1 MADPVRVRP
10 GALILET
17 WNGVAVDAADVP
29 VLSVD
34 RFRSVILEVLRAG
47 GRLASLSGRPLEG
60 GAVRLLAVLAD
71 DPEGRLG
78 LLATDVGDA
87 YPSLSAEVPAAQGF
101 EREIAEQ
108 LGVRPEGHPWLKP
121 LRFEPPRRDAPDAFG
136 RTDPRATIPG
146 EYPFFAVEGEEVH
159 EVAVGP
165 VHAGVIEPGH
175 FRFQCHGERVFHLEI
190 VLGYQH
196 RGVEAMLR
204 SGPDRRTLSVVESI
218 AGDTAVGHGLAYA
231 KAVEA
236 LAGVAPPARAMALRG
251 IALEL
256 ERIANHV
263 GDLGALAN
271 DVGFLPTASYCGAL
285 RADFL
290 NVSAELCGS
299 RFGRG
304 LVVPGGV
311 KHDLEPEA
319 ARALAARVRA
329 SWRRAK
335 EAAGLLFDS
344 PSARARFEG
353 TGTVSRETAL
363 ELGLVGPSARAS
375 GVDRDVRRDHA
386 FGIYRFVHVPVT
398 TADTG
403 DVQARALVRL
413 LEAERSAE
421 FVASQLENLPEGPA
435 LAVPGTARG
444 PYSPV
449 PGTLAPGRLAVSL
462 VEGWRGEIAHVVS
475 TDARGR
481 FDLYKVKDP
490 SFHDWFG
497 LAMAL
502 RDGQI
507 SDFPLCNKSFN
518 LSYAGHD
525 L

>member
-1 MADPVRVRP
+1 MAAEV
-10 GALILET
+10 LET
-17 WNGVAVDAADVP
+17 WNGEVVPLRAVP
-29 VLSVD
+29 VLPVE
-34 RFRSVILEVLRAG
+34 RFRTIVLEVLRAG
-47 GRLASLSGRPLEG
+47 GRLSALFGREADG
-60 GAVRLLAVLAD
+60 GVVLTAVLAD

-78 LLATDVGDA
+78 LLSARVGDA
-87 YPSLSAEVPAAQGF
+87 YPALSSEAPAAQGF

-121 LRFEPPRRDAPDAFG
+121 LRFEPPLRAAPDAFG
-136 RTDPRATIPG
+136 RKDPRATIPG

-165 VHAGVIEPGH
+165 VHAGIIEPGH
-175 FRFQCHGERVFHLEI
+175 FRFQCHGEKVFHLEI

-196 RGVEAMLR
+196 RGVEAAFR
-204 SGPDRRTLSVVESI
+204 GGPDRRSLALAESI
-218 AGDTAVGHGLAYA
+218 AGDTSIGHGLAYV
-231 KAVEA
+231 KAVES
-236 LAGVAPPARAMALRG
+236 LAGLTPPARALALRG
-251 IALEL
+251 VALEL
-256 ERIANHV
+256 ERVANHV

-290 NVSAELCGS
+290 NASAEICGN

-304 LVVPGGV
+304 LLVPGGV
-311 KHDLEPEA
+311 RFDLGEEE

-329 SWRRAK
+329 SWERAR
-335 EAAGLLFDS
+335 AAASLVLDS

-353 TGTVSRETAL
+353 TGTVSPETAAL
-363 ELGLVGPSARAS
+363 LGLVGPAARAS
-375 GVDRDVRRDHA
+375 GLDRDVRHDHA

-398 TADTG
+398 ATDGG
-403 DVQARALVRL
+403 DVLARALVRL
-413 LEAERSAE
+413 LEAERSVE
-421 FVASQLENLPEGPA
+421 FAATQLEGLPGGEARVEIGP
-435 LAVPGTARG
+435 
-444 PYSPV
+444 
-449 PGTLAPGRLAVSL
+449 LAPRSLVVSM
-462 VEGWRGEIAHVVS
+462 VEGWRGEIAHVAL
-475 TDARGR
+475 TDERGR
-481 FDLYKVKDP
+481 FERYKVKDP
-490 SFHDWFG
+490 SFHNWLG

>member
-1 MADPVRVRP
+1 MTAPVPSRAGV
-10 GALILET
+10 AVLET

-29 VLSVD
+29 VHPVE
-34 RFRSVILEVLRAG
+34 RFRTLVLDVLRDG
-47 GRLASLSGRPLEG
+47 GRLVALFGRPAG
-60 GAVRLLAVLAD
+60 DRVRLLAVLAD
-71 DPEGRLG
+71 DPEGKLG
-78 LLATDVGDA
+78 LLATDVDGA
-87 YPSLSAEVPAAQGF
+87 YPSLAAEAPSAQGF

-121 LRFEPPRRDAPDAFG
+121 LRFEPPRRAAPDAFG
-136 RTDPRATIPG
+136 RKDPGATLPG

-165 VHAGVIEPGH
+165 VHAGIIEPGH

-196 RGVEAMLR
+196 RGVEAALR
-204 SGPDRRTLSVVESI
+204 GGPDRRSLAVAESI
-218 AGDTAVGHGLAYA
+218 AGDTSVGHGLAYV

-236 LAGVAPPARAMALRG
+236 LAGASPAARAMALRG
-251 IALEL
+251 VGLEL

-263 GDLGALAN
+263 GDLGAIAN

-299 RFGRG
+299 RFGRS
-304 LVVPGGV
+304 LLVPGGV
-311 KHDLEPEA
+311 KFDVGVAE

-329 SWRRAK
+329 SWGKAK
-335 EAAGLLFDS
+335 AAATLMFES

-353 TGTVSRETAL
+353 TGTVTRETAL
-363 ELGLVGPSARAS
+363 ALGLVGPAARAS

-398 TADTG
+398 TTDGG
-403 DVQARALVRL
+403 DVHARALVRL

-421 FVASQLENLPEGPA
+421 FVASQLENLPEGEA
-435 LAVPGTARG
+435 RAAVG
-444 PYSPV
+444 P
-449 PGTLAPGRLAVSL
+449 LAPGRLVVSL

-475 TDARGR
+475 TDDRGR
-481 FDLYKVKDP
+481 FEHYKVKDP

>member
-1 MADPVRVRP
+1 MAAPVPATPRVEV
-10 GALILET
+10 LET
-17 WNGVAVDAADVP
+17 WNGVAVDVRDVP
-29 VLSVD
+29 VLSVE
-34 RFRSVILEVLRAG
+34 RFRAVVLEVLRAG
-47 GRLASLSGRPLEG
+47 GRLAALFGRPAG
-60 GAVRLLAVLAD
+60 DRVRLVAVLAD
-71 DPEGRLG
+71 DPEGKLG
-78 LLATDVGDA
+78 LLSTDVQDA
-87 YPSLSAEVPAAQGF
+87 YPALTPEAPSAQGF
-101 EREIAEQ
+101 ERELAEQ
-108 LGVRPEGHPWLKP
+108 LGIRPEGHPWLKP

-136 RTDPRATIPG
+136 RKDPRATLPG
-146 EYPFFAVEGEEVH
+146 EYPFFRVEGEEVH

-165 VHAGVIEPGH
+165 VHAGIIEPGH

-196 RGVEAMLR
+196 RGVEAALR
-204 SGPDRRTLSVVESI
+204 GGPDRRSLAIAESI
-218 AGDTAVGHGLAYA
+218 AGDTAVGHGLAYV
-231 KAVEA
+231 KAVEG
-236 LAGVAPPARAMALRG
+236 LAGGAPTARAMALRG
-251 IALEL
+251 VGLEL
-256 ERIANHV
+256 ERMANHV
-263 GDLGALAN
+263 GDLGMLAN

-299 RFGRG
+299 RFGRS

-311 KHDLEPEA
+311 KADVGAAE
-319 ARALAARVRA
+319 ARALAGRVRA
-329 SWRRAK
+329 SWKRTRD
-335 EAAGLLFDS
+335 AAALLFES

-363 ELGLVGPSARAS
+363 ALGLVGPCARAS

-398 TADTG
+398 TGDTG
-403 DVQARALVRL
+403 DVHARALVRL

-421 FVASQLENLPEGPA
+421 FVASQLENLPEGAARAPVGA
-435 LAVPGTARG
+435 L
-444 PYSPV
+444 SPH
-449 PGTLAPGRLAVSL
+449 RLVVSL
-462 VEGWRGEIAHVVS
+462 VEGWRGEIAHVAS
-475 TDARGR
+475 TDAAGR
-481 FDLYKVKDP
+481 FDHYKVKDP